1 MKRSDAAKILD
12 LDGEVTP
19 ETVKKAYHTAAM
31 KYHPDINP
39 AGLEM
44 MKIINTAFESL
55 KDFTGSIDAERS
67 EQDYPEAL
75 NAAINAI
82 ITLDG
87 LMIEICGA
95 WVWVTGNTRAHK
107 ETLKA
112 NGYRYAGKKKAWH
125 FRPDNWKS
133 ASHGKTTL
141 DTIREKYG
149 SVAPHRPEVR
159 PVTYASA

>member
-1 MKRSDAAKILD
+1 MKHSDAAKILGI
-12 LDGEVTP
+12 DGEVTP
-19 ETVKKAYHTAAM
+19 ATIKQAYRAAAM

-44 MKIINTAFESL
+44 MKIINTAFDAL
-55 KDFTGSIDAERS
+55 KDFTGSIDAEKS
-67 EQDYPEAL
+67 EQDYPDAL

-107 ETLKA
+107 DTLKA
-112 NGYRYAGKKKAWH
+112 NGYRYASKKKAWN

-133 ASHGKTTL
+133 ASYGKTTL

-149 SVAPHRPEVR
+149 SVKPRRPE
-159 PVTYASA
+159 YQHLSHA